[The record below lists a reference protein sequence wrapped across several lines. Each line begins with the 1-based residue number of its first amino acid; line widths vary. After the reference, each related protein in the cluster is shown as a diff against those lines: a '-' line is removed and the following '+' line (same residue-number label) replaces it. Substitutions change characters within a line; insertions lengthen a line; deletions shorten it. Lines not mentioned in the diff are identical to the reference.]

1 MTAISKNLK
10 RMRIARKLSQKEVA
24 DRAGLSRVAYGSIE
38 SGKSE
43 PRVRN
48 LQKLAGIFDV
58 KLQDIVAMVPQ
69 ITSLRF
75 RALDTLKKYELS
87 QREEIVSD
95 VAIWLKDFN
104 ELEGILGD
112 KPEYLFSGFSVDS
125 NDALAMVTGKARKIL
140 KLDENIPISDI
151 CELLEKTGIKISL
164 INSNLKGFFGLSVS
178 ECDGGPAIC
187 VNTFKKIS
195 VERQIFTVCHEFGH
209 LLLHKDSYK
218 TDEVEESKQQEKEAN
233 EFASHFLMPQ
243 KTFEEKIEENRGMH
257 WVDNVLHTK
266 RFFRVSYQVV
276 LKRLEQFTDNQIW
289 VKFYTAYQARYGE
302 RLVNHKE
309 PRPLECMGK
318 EPKKEPKALDSVDF
332 VEDRLSR
339 LVMIALEKELVSF
352 SRGAEILRIN
362 LDDMREKVNSWGMLK
377 WKGNSL

>member
-10 RMRIARKLSQKEVA
+10 RMRVARKLSQKEVA
-24 DRAGLSRVAYGSIE
+24 DRVGLSRVAYGSIE

-43 PRVRN
+43 PRVSN

-58 KLQDIVAMVPQ
+58 KLQDIVASVPR
-69 ITSLRF
+69 IASLRF
-75 RALDTLKKYELS
+75 RALDTLKKYELN

-95 VAIWLKDFN
+95 VAVWLKDFN
-104 ELEGILGD
+104 ELEDVVGD
-112 KPEYLFSGFSVDS
+112 KPEYLFSGFSVD
-125 NDALAMVTGKARKIL
+125 NEDTLAIVAGKARNVL
-140 KLDENIPISDI
+140 GLDEKAPIFDI
-151 CELLEKTGIKISL
+151 CEILEKAGIKIYLVDSD
-164 INSNLKGFFGLSVS
+164 LKSFFGLSVS

-187 VNTFKKIS
+187 VNISKKVSTI
-195 VERQIFTVCHEFGH
+195 ERQIFTVCHEFGH

-218 TDEVEESKQQEKEAN
+218 VDEVEENKQQEKEAN

-243 KTFEEKIEENRGMH
+243 KIFEEKIEENRGMH
-257 WVDNVLHTK
+257 WVDNVLHAK

-276 LKRLEQFTDNQIW
+276 LKRLEQFADNQIW
-289 VKFYTAYQARYGE
+289 IKFHTAYQFKYKE
-302 RLVNHKE
+302 RLIKHKE
-309 PRPLECMGK
+309 PRPLEYMG
-318 EPKKEPKALDSVDF
+318 KEPKALDVIDF

-339 LVMIALEKELVSF
+339 LVMIALEKELISF